1 MPGRG
6 PGSQGKWI
14 LMIKRLINRLIRIAS
29 AKQKNR
35 IESEEISIPDQEIE
49 SLAPVIDGPDVQSLA
64 INYDELEQ
72 IRINLIESARQ
83 IKSASNDKSKKVMV
97 RREKKQ
103 VTNPKQKRKILGK
116 IFNEKK
122 MVGNYWNS
130 FSKISHFLERIL
142 MELTE

>member
-1 MPGRG
+1 
-6 PGSQGKWI
+6 
-14 LMIKRLINRLIRIAS
+14 MIKRLINRLIRIAS

-116 IFNEKK
+116 IFDEKK
-122 MVGNYWNS
+122 MIGNSS

-142 MELTE
+142 IESIE

>member
-1 MPGRG
+1 
-6 PGSQGKWI
+6 
-14 LMIKRLINRLIRIAS
+14 MIKRLINRLIRIAS

-103 VTNPKQKRKILGK
+103 VTNPKQKRKILGE
-116 IFNEKK
+116 IFDEKK
-122 MVGNYWNS
+122 MIGNSS

-142 MELTE
+142 IERIDTKSSSHYNLF

>member
-1 MPGRG
+1 M
-6 PGSQGKWI
+6 
-14 LMIKRLINRLIRIAS
+14 
-29 AKQKNR
+29 
-35 IESEEISIPDQEIE
+35 
-49 SLAPVIDGPDVQSLA
+49 IDGPDVQSLA

-122 MVGNYWNS
+122 MVGNY
-130 FSKISHFLERIL
+130 
-142 MELTE
+142 